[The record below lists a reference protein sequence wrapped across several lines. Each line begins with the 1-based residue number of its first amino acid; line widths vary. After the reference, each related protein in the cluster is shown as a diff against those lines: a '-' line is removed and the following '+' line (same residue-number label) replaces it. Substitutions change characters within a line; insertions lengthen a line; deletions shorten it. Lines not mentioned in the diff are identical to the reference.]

1 MTVLIT
7 GATGLVGQEIVNRC
21 MKQGV
26 TVHYLSRS
34 KSKLSS
40 DASYKGFYWD
50 VKNQEIDIACFEGV
64 STIIHLAGATISKR
78 WTKSYKQEILDSRV
92 NSTRLLKNTIENH
105 QFPIRHFISASAI
118 GIYPSSITNYYE
130 ENFPSVSNTFLGEVV
145 EQWEAAVD
153 ELSTLNCLISKVRIG
168 LVLSDKDGA
177 LPQIVKPIKLG
188 LGAPFGSGE
197 QWQSWIHIKDLAGIF
212 LFIAQNQLEG
222 VFNGVAPNAVTNNEL
237 TKAAAQVLEK
247 PLFLPNVPSVLMHA
261 ILGEMAIIL
270 FESQRVSSKKIEE
283 EGFKYEF
290 PNLRPALE
298 DLLL

>member
-1 MTVLIT
+1 M
-7 GATGLVGQEIVNRC
+7 VGQEIVNRC